1 MNKSF
6 FAMIFFFIS
15 SFFNFNTN
23 IFLEDNIYK
32 EVSKSICNISEYG
45 FRVEYTVNNKI
56 LDEFK
61 LYEPYLNKYDMN
73 FSENE
78 NFFSAEW
85 ENNTLFINEE
95 NGLLRVQ
102 INLISKEYIDI
113 KSLKSKFDNIS
124 QDKRND
130 IKYYSYIKGDIE
142 SKKSLKLIEN
152 EVIELFNKER
162 IKDIQKINLK
172 GGTTGIITLNDG
184 YQFNY
189 SIMTYEED
197 RKLILGIPIIFTTY

>member
-78 NFFSAEW
+78 NFLSAEW

-130 IKYYSYIKGDIE
+130 IKYYSYIKGDIK
-142 SKKSLKLIEN
+142 SKKSLELIEN

-162 IKDIQKINLK
+162 VKDIQKINLK

-197 RKLILGIPIIFTTY
+197 RKLILGTPIIFTTY